1 MASSSSVY
9 NLKSIQSPRLC
20 GIILDIISRILA
32 IPIIGRCILF
42 FIKRQNKV
50 YEVVQFANRCHAC
63 RSGEVPRPLVPLYY
77 PIHDMTDEE
86 EAMHREMVKESPINL
101 KELSNN
107 KQQFSEQEDGQ
118 FRHWT
123 ILDYTSRYTNRT
135 VTPSEIIERIIR
147 VIDNMRKEE
156 HNKATIIV
164 HMNIEELRKAAA
176 NSTERYQNGTTM
188 GVLDG
193 VPIAIK
199 DEIPTWGFPCMFG
212 GTSFLQEQ
220 EQPVTKDIL
229 PVWRLRQQGAIII
242 GKSNQHELGIGT
254 TGFNRLHGTPKNP
267 YGSNRNVHY
276 YPGGSSSGSAVA
288 VAMGLVPLAIGCD
301 GGGSIRIPSSLCGIV
316 GLKPTFKRIVF
327 DSSMGWSVVHI
338 GPMASSV
345 HDAALA
351 YAIMAGKGDDHRHL
365 SHRQPPVHLHA
376 YIKPNNSLNGLR
388 IGIFEEHIADAD
400 TNVVMATKAA
410 IDYYKSRGA
419 HIIPI
424 TLPYLHETHL
434 SHGIT
439 ITSEMYSGN
448 QQLFS
453 NHFTELNPE
462 TRITIG
468 LGSSWTASEFLA
480 AQKVRSYAMN
490 HIEDLFQNKVD
501 VILSPATPCCAP
513 ILKDDVLSYGE
524 SNLSQT
530 SALMRYIIHGN
541 FTGIPAIVFPV
552 AYDDDTALPISLQ
565 IQAAHWREDLL
576 FHVAKESQD
585 ILRRHNGVAKPTRYV
600 DILGGGKR
608 EN

>member
-1 MASSSSVY
+1 MK
-9 NLKSIQSPRLC
+9 NEDNNNDKS
-20 GIILDIISRILA
+20 
-32 IPIIGRCILF
+32 
-42 FIKRQNKV
+42 
-50 YEVVQFANRCHAC
+50 
-63 RSGEVPRPLVPLYY
+63 
-77 PIHDMTDEE
+77 
-86 EAMHREMVKESPINL
+86 
-101 KELSNN
+101 
-107 KQQFSEQEDGQ
+107 
-118 FRHWT
+118 
-123 ILDYTSRYTNRT
+123 
-135 VTPSEIIERIIR
+135 
-147 VIDNMRKEE
+147 
-156 HNKATIIV
+156 TIIV
-164 HMNIEELRKAAA
+164 HMNIDELRKAAA
-176 NSTERYQNGTTM
+176 KSTERYQNGTTM

-199 DEIPTWGFPCMFG
+199 DEIPTVGFPCMFG
-212 GTSFLQEQ
+212 GTSFLQEHH
-220 EQPVTKDIL
+220 PTVTKDIL
-229 PVWRLRQQGAIII
+229 PIWRLRQQGAIII
-242 GKSNQHELGIGT
+242 GKTNQHELGIGT
-254 TGFNRLHGTPKNP
+254 TGYNRLHGTPKNP
-267 YGSNRNVHY
+267 YGRNRNVHY

-327 DSSMGWSVVHI
+327 DSSAGWSVVHI
-338 GPMASSV
+338 GPMTNCV
-345 HDAALA
+345 HDAVLA

-376 YIKPNNSLNGLR
+376 YITPKGNSLNGLR

-400 TNVVMATKAA
+400 TNVVMATKTA

-424 TLPYLHETHL
+424 TLPHLHETHL

-448 QQLFS
+448 QTLFS

-480 AQKVRSYAMN
+480 AQKIRSYVMD
-490 HIEDLFQNKVD
+490 HIEDIFQNKVD
-501 VILSPATPCCAP
+501 IILSPGTPCCAP

-552 AYDDDTALPISLQ
+552 AYDDGTGLPISLQ
-565 IQAAHWREDLL
+565 LQAAHWREDLL

-585 ILRRHNGVAKPTRYV
+585 ILRRQNGVAKPTRYV
-600 DILGGGKR
+600 DILGGGK
-608 EN
+608 